1 MIRVKVESTSF
12 IVIDESSQTVTN
24 KHQEFHF
31 LEAMYWR
38 KQYEK
43 AMDTI
48 QELMKSQM
56 GNIITVDRK
65 MIETKE

>member
-1 MIRVKVESTSF
+1 MVRVKIESSSF
-12 IVIDESSQTVTN
+12 IVIDESPQTVTN

-31 LEAMYWR
+31 LEAMYWK